1 MSSSSFAELEDSVSV
16 STPKCR
22 EELEEMKSSDGWGM
36 YGCGSAKR
44 MMDWTLLEMP
54 MVTPMFMAPP
64 SARLYPPRENRTTAA
79 ELFCILVSMH
89 GRDLK

>member
-1 MSSSSFAELEDSVSV
+1 MSLSSFVELEDSVSV

-44 MMDWTLLEMP
+44 MTDWTLLEMP
-54 MVTPMFMAPP
+54 MVTLMFMVLP
-64 SARLYPPRENRTTAA
+64 SARLYPLRENRTTAA
-79 ELFCILVSMH
+79 ELFCISVSMR